1 MISDVIAACTLC
13 GDVQPHPL
21 LIRCFSDRANYIRLE
36 RNYFMVFFLTVNSYI
51 LSLDINVYHHIFP
64 LNRQYVEMISDLL
77 AAYTLCGNVQPLPLL
92 IRYFRDRANCIR
104 LERKYFQ
111 ISLLR
116 VNSCILSLDINVYH
130 HIFPLIFCY
139 HIHPSNRQRPQLSHI
154 SHQPIVL

>member
-1 MISDVIAACTLC
+1 MIADVLAAHILC
-13 GDVQPHPL
+13 GDVQPLPL
-21 LIRCFSDRANYIRLE
+21 LIGYVRDRANYIRLE
-36 RNYFMVFFLTVNSYI
+36 RKYIQISFLTVNSCI

-77 AAYTLCGNVQPLPLL
+77 AAYTLCGDVQPLPLI

-104 LERKYFQ
+104 QERKYLQ

-116 VNSCILSLDINVYH
+116 VNSCILSLDIHVYY
-130 HIFPLIFCY
+130 HIFPLNFCY